1 MILLYLENS
10 SKLLSI
16 KREEALPA
24 LKSQVLEIF
33 SKINSIENAVLGLF
47 VDASME
53 IRIQSYNKY
62 IWKVE
67 VMDLLNYK
75 LFLYYYSTQR
85 VQQLIQDIFKV

>member
-47 VDASME
+47 VDTSME

-75 LFLYYYSTQR
+75 MFLYYYSTQR

>member
-53 IRIQSYNKY
+53 IRIQSCNKY

-75 LFLYYYSTQR
+75 MFLYYYSTQR